1 MTPDHHDADCHFCGI
16 AAGSEP
22 ARVVAETADTLTF
35 LPRNPVHPGHVLVV
49 PRRHVADIWGLDTA
63 TAAAVG
69 AAVLRAAHAVRA
81 VHRPEGL
88 NVIQSSGAAATQ
100 SVPHLHVHVVPRFEG
115 DRMPRLWPEHIEPEP
130 ELLDDSARR
139 LRAETA
145 SQHEQQRE
153 HQGQN
158 QAAVEARQG
167 GRDSR
172 S

>member
-1 MTPDHHDADCHFCGI
+1 MKPDHHDTDCVFCGI

-22 ARVVAETADTLTF
+22 ARIVADTPDTLTF
-35 LPRNPVHPGHVLVV
+35 LPLNPVHPGHVLVV
-49 PRRHVADIWGLDTA
+49 PRRHVGDIWGLDEK

-88 NVIQSSGAAATQ
+88 NVIQSSGAVATQ
-100 SVPHLHVHVVPRFEG
+100 SVPHLHVHVVPRYEG
-115 DRMPRLWPEHIEPEP
+115 DRMPRIWPEKGEEEP

-139 LRAETA
+139 LRAELA

-153 HQGQN
+153 HLGQ
-158 QAAVEARQG
+158 
-167 GRDSR
+167 D
-172 S
+172 